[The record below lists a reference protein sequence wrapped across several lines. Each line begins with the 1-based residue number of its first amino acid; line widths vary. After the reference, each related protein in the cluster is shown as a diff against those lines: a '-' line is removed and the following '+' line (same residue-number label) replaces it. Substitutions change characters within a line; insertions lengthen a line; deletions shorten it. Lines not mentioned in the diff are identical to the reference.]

1 MAFLKN
7 CLKKAIPALLVLA
20 LCLPL
25 LPIAA
30 TAEEAGTLT
39 DDLTL
44 IDPNRKGSITV
55 TKYATTGSETG
66 GNATGTKNDASIA
79 EGTYRRL
86 NGAQFM
92 LFRVAN
98 TQDVLNYYNGTDA
111 TGYQVSE
118 FHFDKASKTAT
129 YGGNKENLTL
139 VGTQT
144 TATTAEGDV
153 GVCVFPNLDVGIY
166 ALVEVE
172 VPQQI
177 TTPLAVSS
185 LISIPMVNT
194 DTSENNNNAKWMYD
208 IFVYPKNTATATVDL
223 TVYPQGSTEALS
235 GVTYELRKVG
245 ETNGKQLTTNQA
257 NNGGKITWDGL
268 SAGQYELVEFS
279 APDGHIVNKHP
290 LFFKVNANNT
300 ITWNEDQE
308 GDYQNQN
315 TNVITH
321 EVTDDPARLSITM
334 RSDKPS
340 LELKV
345 LNNGTTGTWVQ
356 DTQYAIGTKYS
367 YQLKTFVPK
376 NVDELKA
383 FSVQV
388 TAGEG
393 ITLPDNVTVTPETGS
408 VLSGG
413 YTWSKSGDSYLLTF
427 ITDPNETGN
436 ILTDIQGKMLIV
448 TIDAFLND
456 KAVIASSGNDVKAS
470 LLYSKEING
479 STYSYKLEDH
489 AIVYTYDFEITKYKD
504 SVADVNKL
512 PNVKFK
518 LLKDA
523 ANGSEVSLYLDNGL
537 YRPVIDNNETKAE
550 ALVTDSNGKIHVKGL
565 EKGTYYLKEIQTV
578 SGYNLLS
585 APVEMNL
592 NIQQTTEWTQGTAFT
607 DDTYTAH
614 SYSKTTYTLN
624 GNAIDETKRTADI
637 INKKGFTLPRT
648 GSMGYLLFCT
658 VGILLIGGGAML
670 LFGGRKKKIR

>member
-1 MAFLKN
+1 MAFLKAG
-7 CLKKAIPALLVLA
+7 LKKAIPLLLA
-20 LCLPL
+20 LTLCLTL
-25 LPIAA
+25 LPAGAA
-30 TAEEAGTLT
+30 AEEGAQTA
-39 DDLTL
+39 DPTL
-44 IDPNRKGSITV
+44 IDQNAKGSITV

-66 GNATGTKNDASIA
+66 GSATGTKNDASIA

-223 TVYPQGSTEALS
+223 TVYPQEGGTALPN
-235 GVTYELRKVG
+235 VTFELLKDGTTTGRI
-245 ETNGKQLTTNQA
+245 LTTNLSV
-257 NNGGKITWDGL
+257 NSGTITWDGL
-268 SAGQYELVEFS
+268 SAGQYQLVEVS

-300 ITWNEDQE
+300 ITWNEDQK

-413 YTWSKSGDSYLLTF
+413 YTWSQSGDSYLLTF

-456 KAVIASSGNDVKAS
+456 KAVIASSGNDVKAL

-479 STYSYKLEDH
+479 STESYKLEDH

-504 SVADVNKL
+504 YAADGNKL
-512 PNVKFK
+512 QNVKFK
-518 LLKDA
+518 LLKDS
-523 ANGSEVSLYLDNGL
+523 ANGSEVSLLLDNGQ
-537 YRPVIDNNETKAE
+537 YRPVIGNETKAE

-585 APVEMNL
+585 APVKIDL
-592 NIQQTTEWTQGTAFT
+592 NIEQKTTWNKGAAFDENST
-607 DDTYTAH
+607 FAVN
-614 SYSKTTYTLN
+614 SNPNTTYTLN
-624 GNAIDETKRTADI
+624 GSTLTDTMQKADI

>member
-25 LPIAA
+25 LPITAA
-30 TAEEAGTLT
+30 AEESGTQT
-39 DDLTL
+39 ADLTL
-44 IDPNRKGSITV
+44 IDQTKKGSITV
-55 TKYATTGSETG
+55 TKYATTGS
-66 GNATGTKNDASIA
+66 ATGTDTTGKETENIPTD
-79 EGTYRRL
+79 TYRRL
-86 NGAQFM
+86 NGAVFE
-92 LFRVAN
+92 LFKIA
-98 TQDVLNYYNGTDA
+98 DAAAVLDYYNGINT
-111 TGYQVSE
+111 TEYQISE
-118 FHFDKASKTAT
+118 FHYDKTTHSAT
-129 YGGNKENLTL
+129 YGNSAEPLTP
-139 VGTQT
+139 VNTQT
-144 TATTAEGDV
+144 TATTATGD
-153 GVCVFPNLDVGIY
+153 GVCVFSNLAVGIY

-245 ETNGKQLTTNQA
+245 ETNGQQLTTDQA
-257 NNGGKITWDGL
+257 NNDGKITWDGL
-268 SAGQYELVEFS
+268 SAGQYELVEVS

-345 LNNGTTGTWVQ
+345 QDNGATDAWIQ

-436 ILTDIQGKMLIV
+436 ILTGIQGKMLIV

-479 STYSYKLEDH
+479 STDSYKLEDH

-504 SVADVNKL
+504 SVADGNKL
-512 PNVKFK
+512 QNVKFK

-624 GNAIDETKRTADI
+624 SNAIDETKRTADI

>member
-25 LPIAA
+25 LPITAA
-30 TAEEAGTLT
+30 AEEAGTLT

-44 IDPNRKGSITV
+44 IDPNRNGSITV
-55 TKYATTGSETG
+55 TKYATTGS
-66 GNATGTKNDASIA
+66 ATGTDATGKETENIPTD
-79 EGTYRRL
+79 TYRRL
-86 NGAQFM
+86 NGAVFE
-92 LFRVAN
+92 LFKIADA
-98 TQDVLNYYNGTDA
+98 TAVLDYYNGINT
-111 TGYQVSE
+111 TEYQISE
-118 FHFDKASKTAT
+118 FHYDKNTHSAT
-129 YGGNKENLTL
+129 YGNSAEPLTP
-139 VGTQT
+139 VNTQT
-144 TATTAEGDV
+144 TATTATGD
-153 GVCVFPNLDVGIY
+153 GVCVFSNLAVGIY

-245 ETNGKQLTTNQA
+245 ETNGQQLTTDQV
-257 NNGGKITWDGL
+257 NNDGKITWDGL
-268 SAGQYELVEFS
+268 SAGQYELVEVS
-279 APDGHIVNKHP
+279 APDGHVVNKHP

-345 LNNGTTGTWVQ
+345 QDNGATDAWVQ
-356 DTQYAIGTKYS
+356 DTQYAIGKEYS
-367 YQLKTFVPK
+367 YQLKAFVPE
-376 NVDELKA
+376 NVNELNS
-383 FSVQV
+383 FSIQI
-388 TAGEG
+388 TPGAG
-393 ITLPDNVTVTPETGS
+393 ITFPDAITVTPEGETA
-408 VLSGG
+408 LSGG
-413 YTWSKSGDSYLLTF
+413 YTWEKTGDGYTLTF

-456 KAVIASSGNDVKAS
+456 KAVIASSGNDVKAL

-479 STYSYKLEDH
+479 STESYKLEDH

-518 LLKDA
+518 LLKDS